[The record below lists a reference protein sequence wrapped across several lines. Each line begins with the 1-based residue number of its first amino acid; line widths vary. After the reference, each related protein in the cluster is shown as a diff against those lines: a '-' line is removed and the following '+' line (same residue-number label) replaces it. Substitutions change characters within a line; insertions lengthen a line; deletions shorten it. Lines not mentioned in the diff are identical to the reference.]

1 MLHLSSLLSM
11 ARSTPSKTRVI
22 TCDYLC
28 CPLLIDKFFMSHQ
41 EGQAQTPNAA
51 YKVNDV
57 EMISKSALTGST
69 LAVVTA
75 QRLKMKCSVESWC
88 L

>member
-1 MLHLSSLLSM
+1 MKK
-11 ARSTPSKTRVI
+11 R
-22 TCDYLC
+22 
-28 CPLLIDKFFMSHQ
+28 
-41 EGQAQTPNAA
+41 AQHFQLNAA

-75 QRLKMKCSVESWC
+75 QMIEDEVLSGELVPQW
-88 L
+88 LT